1 MQKSGM
7 KLGDL
12 VQIIGT
18 IIGTNGRHPFEM
30 GLIVGP
36 KPAWSNTRFPV
47 LIGDEILY
55 IPEFELQLL
64 EVIDETR

>member
-12 VQIIGT
+12 VQ

-64 EVIDETR
+64 EVIAETG